1 MISAKVNAEN
11 NIIATRLHIAWNGN
25 LRNVIMYNIKIETIA
40 IDNNKKNASI
50 NLSYITIISFI
61 MGVVVD
67 LVLESVHF
75 LLATGIGAIV
85 YIVLIFGTKVL
96 SVQDIRE
103 LTGSLKNIKGSI

>member
-40 IDNNKKNASI
+40 IDNNKKNTSI

-61 MGVVVD
+61 
-67 LVLESVHF
+67 
-75 LLATGIGAIV
+75 LADAKTITAEKHANITG
-85 YIVLIFGTKVL
+85 KK
-96 SVQDIRE
+96 DHR
-103 LTGSLKNIKGSI
+103 